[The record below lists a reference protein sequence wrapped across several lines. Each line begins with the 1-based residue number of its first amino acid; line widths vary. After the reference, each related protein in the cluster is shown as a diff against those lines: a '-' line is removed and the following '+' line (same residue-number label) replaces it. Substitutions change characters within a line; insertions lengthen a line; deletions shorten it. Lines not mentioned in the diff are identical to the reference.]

1 MARFLVT
8 GGAGFIGSHLADMLL
23 KQGHAVRV
31 LDDFSTGARANLPS
45 QVELI
50 EGDITDP
57 RPVQQAFEDID
68 ACFHLAAIA
77 SVVRSNREWLRTHQV
92 NLTGTINVFDQA
104 RRLRPRREIPVIYAS
119 TAAIYGDC
127 AVVPINE
134 QSSIAPLSA
143 YAADKSGCELHAR
156 VAGAV
161 HRIPTVGL
169 RFFNLYG
176 PGQDPRSPYSGVIT
190 LFANRFVRGEP
201 VEIFG
206 DGRQVRDFVYVSD
219 AVCALNRAIAAASTN
234 APIFNV
240 CTGKGTMVRAL
251 AEIMAD
257 LYQTDLVACYRP
269 ARCGDVRVSIGDPR
283 RASEQLGF
291 RAETTLAEG
300 LGLALDPPSTAVKPL
315 GVTRR

>member
-104 RRLRPRREIPVIYAS
+104 RRLRPRREIPVVYAS

-127 AVVPINE
+127 AAVPMGE
-134 QSSIAPLSA
+134 DSPAAPLSA
-143 YAADKSGCELHAR
+143 YAADKSACEFHAR

-161 HRIPTVGL
+161 HRIPTCGL

-176 PGQDPRSPYSGVIT
+176 SRQNPHSPYSGVIT
-190 LFANRFVRGEP
+190 LFADRLARGGP
-201 VEIFG
+201 IEIFG
-206 DGRQVRDFVYVSD
+206 DGKQIRDFVYIGD
-219 AVCALNRAIAAASTN
+219 AVCALSRAISAASSN

-240 CTGKGTMVRAL
+240 CTGKGTTVRTL
-251 AEIMAD
+251 AETMAD
-257 LYQTDLVACYRP
+257 LCQTDLIAYYGP
-269 ARCGDVRVSIGDPR
+269 SRCGDVRVSIGDPR
-283 RASEQLGF
+283 RAGEQLGF
-291 RAETTLAEG
+291 SAKTTLQEG
-300 LGLALDPPSTAVKPL
+300 LVLTLDLPRTGTKHIC
-315 GVTRR
+315 